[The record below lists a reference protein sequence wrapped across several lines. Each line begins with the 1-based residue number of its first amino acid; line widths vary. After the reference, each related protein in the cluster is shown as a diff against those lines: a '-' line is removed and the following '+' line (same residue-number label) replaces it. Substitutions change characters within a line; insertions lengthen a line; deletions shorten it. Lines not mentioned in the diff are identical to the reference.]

1 MHGWNKQK
9 VSGEN
14 SMSSN
19 EEYLDSLLNSMMEP
33 KEGEAQPEG
42 DAATDPGANFG
53 LQDEGIATEA
63 DNTGDSSDF
72 ALEDIPEDDDILSAL
87 SAETNTDAQDMPAV
101 DAGESQ
107 SGDAEMS
114 MDDIDAMLASLAG
127 DTSLDSAT
135 ESTQEET
142 VQPESSIPDAGSY
155 DGITD
160 QDTQDSGFDEGAS
173 ADDDM
178 LAMLESVPDDEQ
190 TVDSEEPDFDFFSG
204 EEEFPEE
211 TEEVP
216 SEDVTPHINN
226 TEDAQDTLDTDF
238 LGLGD
243 LSDDGQSE
251 DIFSGA
257 EEASDAK
264 PEETVEQQPEEKK
277 EKKHHFFKGRN
288 KKKKVEEQET
298 PAEESENGEES
309 SGEDMDALES
319 LLQSSDE
326 MTEEAP
332 SEEKKK
338 EGFWKRLLEFLME
351 EDEEDEE
358 DAQESAEGELP
369 MGNPTEENMELL
381 EELSAEDKKQ
391 SKEKNQKKK
400 NKKGKKGKKNQNKNP
415 EEGEDEES
423 EETAEPAKKKRKNKK
438 KKQDE
443 AALEEVIQEPE
454 KKLSKKKVLTVFAF
468 CGTLAACVILIN
480 MLFPGYMEKRDARVA
495 YDQQN
500 YEVAY
505 DLLYGKKLN
514 AEDEAVFQKSNV
526 ILQIQHVLKEY
537 EVYQKLDMRLEALD
551 VLVQTVSDYPDLLS
565 KAEKYHVESQVSGV
579 YEEILATLERDFGV
593 SEVQAMEAAAAEDN
607 VTYTKIL
614 TAMAGGTTYDPET
627 GEEVTDQKQDIL
639 PEEEEFLEETQ
650 AEDTTTA
657 VEGQE

>member
-42 DAATDPGANFG
+42 DAATDPGANSG

-142 VQPESSIPDAGSY
+142 VQPESSIPDAGIY

-160 QDTQDSGFDEGAS
+160 QDTQDSGLDEGAS

-257 EEASDAK
+257 EEASDAM

-391 SKEKNQKKK
+391 SKEKDQKKK

-454 KKLSKKKVLTVFAF
+454 KKLSKKKVLTVFVF

-514 AEDEAVFQKSNV
+514 EEDEAVFQKSNV

-593 SEVQAMEAAAAEDN
+593 TEVQAMEATAAEDN

>member
-142 VQPESSIPDAGSY
+142 VQSESSIPDAGIY

-160 QDTQDSGFDEGAS
+160 QDTQDSGLDEGAS

-216 SEDVTPHINN
+216 SEDVTPHIDN

-257 EEASDAK
+257 EDASDAM
-264 PEETVEQQPEEKK
+264 PEEMVEQQPEEKK

-298 PAEESENGEES
+298 LAEESENGEES

-351 EDEEDEE
+351 EDEEGEE

-391 SKEKNQKKK
+391 TKEKDQKKK

-443 AALEEVIQEPE
+443 ANWDTGI
-454 KKLSKKKVLTVFAF
+454 
-468 CGTLAACVILIN
+468 
-480 MLFPGYMEKRDARVA
+480 MLP
-495 YDQQN
+495 
-500 YEVAY
+500 
-505 DLLYGKKLN
+505 
-514 AEDEAVFQKSNV
+514 AVW
-526 ILQIQHVLKEY
+526 
-537 EVYQKLDMRLEALD
+537 
-551 VLVQTVSDYPDLLS
+551 
-565 KAEKYHVESQVSGV
+565 
-579 YEEILATLERDFGV
+579 
-593 SEVQAMEAAAAEDN
+593 
-607 VTYTKIL
+607 
-614 TAMAGGTTYDPET
+614 
-627 GEEVTDQKQDIL
+627 
-639 PEEEEFLEETQ
+639 
-650 AEDTTTA
+650 
-657 VEGQE
+657 